1 MEAAPTEGRSNKLR
15 LPGSCSHPCERP
27 ADARSRSPDLRSLQ
41 ELAVER
47 STSGVT
53 TAQGMNFAD
62 ASFILGY
69 EALLA
74 SGQQRAEQEH
84 LKIDQALGLTIFLG

>member
-1 MEAAPTEGRSNKLR
+1 M
-15 LPGSCSHPCERP
+15 
-27 ADARSRSPDLRSLQ
+27 
-41 ELAVER
+41 ER

>member
-1 MEAAPTEGRSNKLR
+1 M
-15 LPGSCSHPCERP
+15 
-27 ADARSRSPDLRSLQ
+27 
-41 ELAVER
+41 ER

-74 SGQQRAEQEH
+74 SGQQRAEQQEH